1 MPVCRGTLFWA
12 RPRRRCVLI
21 SRIFN
26 IFWFGFFQSARNWVI
41 QNYFQSIGTVSATW
55 QTGRGKVIRQHTIT
69 VICCSRNFY
78 WAASS
83 CTRPNTAL
91 WRPAVRQL
99 WSDGFRR
106 LMNRFGRA
114 SSMLWLWWFTN
125 RLPIIAWNFA
135 FPADFW
141 CRGYSQEI
149 FRCVTKRKQ
158 KVAAFLRRL
167 M

>member
-26 IFWFGFFQSARNWVI
+26 IFWFVFFQSVRNWVI

-83 CTRPNTAL
+83 YILFVCFWWVVGYVYTLYIQN
-91 WRPAVRQL
+91 PAIFKLSFGSSETYDGSNESYGRVLSKSAEFFVRDIYYGL
-99 WSDGFRR
+99 SSVEEVGLF
-106 LMNRFGRA
+106 FGIF
-114 SSMLWLWWFTN
+114 SSGD
-125 RLPIIAWNFA
+125 I
-135 FPADFW
+135 
-141 CRGYSQEI
+141 S
-149 FRCVTKRKQ
+149 
-158 KVAAFLRRL
+158 
-167 M
+167 